1 MDKELATAVKLR
13 LQQTDAAMPLR
24 NLARLLVVLA
34 LAAAASAYG
43 QSGLRVPER
52 SEPGLDPTFARG
64 WLAPEFDRFGFA
76 SYHWKDSL
84 GFSPGQRMNWSYSF
98 GERTSLGLSMSA
110 RDMEYDQRN
119 VSVFGRY
126 WFSPDWAVS
135 AESQSREPTGLL
147 RLQDFRI
154 GVQRRF

>member
-1 MDKELATAVKLR
+1 MFT
-13 LQQTDAAMPLR
+13 
-24 NLARLLVVLA
+24 RLLDRRLLIVAL
-34 LAAAASAYG
+34 LAAAPAALG
-43 QSGLRVPER
+43 QSGLRVPDRGEM
-52 SEPGLDPTFARG
+52 GIDPTFARG

-76 SYHWKDSL
+76 SPHWKDAAGL
-84 GFSPGQRMNWSYSF
+84 MPGQRMNWSYTF
-98 GERTSLGLSMSA
+98 GNRTSLGLSVNN
-110 RDMEYDQRN
+110 RDLEDDHRN

-135 AESQSREPTGLL
+135 AESQSREPQGLL

>member
-1 MDKELATAVKLR
+1 
-13 LQQTDAAMPLR
+13 MPFR
-24 NLARLLVVLA
+24 DLARRLVAIA
-34 LAAAASAYG
+34 LVAAAPAYG
-43 QSGLRVPER
+43 QSGIRVPER

-76 SYHWKDSL
+76 SNHWRD
-84 GFSPGQRMNWSYSF
+84 GFTPSQRMNWSYSF
-98 GERTSLGLSMSA
+98 GERTSLGLSV
-110 RDMEYDQRN
+110 RDVDYDQRS
-119 VSVFGRY
+119 VSVYGRY

-135 AESQSREPTGLL
+135 AESLSREPTGLL

>member
-1 MDKELATAVKLR
+1 MVPR
-13 LQQTDAAMPLR
+13 LPAR
-24 NLARLLVVLA
+24 RLLMVAL
-34 LAAAASAYG
+34 LAAAPAYG

-52 SEPGLDPTFARG
+52 LEMGIDPNFARG

-76 SYHWKDSL
+76 SPHWKDAA
-84 GFSPGQRMNWSYSF
+84 GVTPRQRMNWSYTF
-98 GERTSLGLSMSA
+98 GNRTSLGLSVSN
-110 RDMEYDQRN
+110 RDLDDDRN

-135 AESQSREPTGLL
+135 AESQSREPQGLF

>member
-1 MDKELATAVKLR
+1 MSFRT
-13 LQQTDAAMPLR
+13 
-24 NLARLLVVLA
+24 LARRVLVIA
-34 LAAAASAYG
+34 LAAAAPAFA

-52 SEPGLDPTFARG
+52 SEPGIDPGFARG

-76 SYHWKDSL
+76 SYQAMGM
-84 GFSPGQRMNWSYSF
+84 GFAPPQRMNWSYSF
-98 GERTSLGLSMSA
+98 GERTSLGLSMNS
-110 RDMEYDQRN
+110 RDYDYDPRA

-126 WFSPDWAVS
+126 WFADNWAVS
-135 AESQSREPTGLL
+135 AESLSREPTGLL

>member
-1 MDKELATAVKLR
+1 
-13 LQQTDAAMPLR
+13 MPFR
-24 NLARLLVVLA
+24 TLARRLIAIA
-34 LAAAASAYG
+34 LAAAAPAYA
-43 QSGLRVPER
+43 QSGLRLPER

-76 SYHWKDSL
+76 SYHWKDAV
-84 GFSPGQRMNWSYSF
+84 GFAPAQRMNWSYTF
-98 GERTSLGLSMSA
+98 GNRASLGLSVNN
-110 RDMEYDQRN
+110 RDLDYDQRSL
-119 VSVFGRY
+119 SVFGRY
-126 WFSPDWAVS
+126 WFAPDWAVS